1 MGLLG
6 NAYYF
11 DDVHGYQRCIRG
23 LPLARRTRGVQ
34 LFAEFRVLALAGKS
48 LQFWELYDRTKADG
62 SINKLHSPRFAELV
76 NQLLRLHDI
85 EPEWVSADMAASLL
99 ISDGDDVGILEQI
112 EFPKRQTDDESG
124 EAPDPDIDPD
134 AQFLAALATHVGG
147 LQDAIALAATEP
159 QVELAEVMRANA
171 ATQRRMQ
178 AEHDRKH
185 KSKPPSKGK
194 KSKPQPEKVAPSE
207 VSAAKIQ
214 RLRESYE
221 KERLNIMGHAAKHQ
235 RMGGQQDG

>member
-23 LPLARRTRGVQ
+23 LPLARRTRWVQ

-112 EFPKRQTDDESG
+112 EFPKRQADDESG

-171 ATQRRMQ
+171 ATQRQMQ
-178 AEHDRKH
+178 AEQNRKH
-185 KSKPPSKGK
+185 KRKPPSKGK
-194 KSKPQPEKVAPSE
+194 KTTPQPEKVAPSE

-214 RLRESYE
+214 RLRAVYE